1 MTQHRIT
8 YITAPVEVAEQI
20 AAALVE
26 GDLARCVNI
35 IEQVRSIYKWEGHVE
50 RATEALLIVK
60 GPAENTEALIQK
72 VREIHPYEVP
82 EVLFTDIADGNPDYL
97 DWLAGKEIVIEDAD
111 LDEDLD
117 EEDLDEEL
125 EEEEEE
131 KEEAEG

>member
-8 YITAPVEVAEQI
+8 YITTPVEVAEQI

-26 GDLARCVNI
+26 EDLARCVNI

-60 GPAENTEALIQK
+60 APAESTEALIEK
-72 VREIHPYEVP
+72 IREIHPYEVP
-82 EVLFTDIADGNPDYL
+82 EILCTDIADGNPDYL
-97 DWLAGKEIVIEDAD
+97 DWLAGKEIIIEDAD
-111 LDEDLD
+111 LDEDLED
-117 EEDLDEEL
+117 EDADDDL